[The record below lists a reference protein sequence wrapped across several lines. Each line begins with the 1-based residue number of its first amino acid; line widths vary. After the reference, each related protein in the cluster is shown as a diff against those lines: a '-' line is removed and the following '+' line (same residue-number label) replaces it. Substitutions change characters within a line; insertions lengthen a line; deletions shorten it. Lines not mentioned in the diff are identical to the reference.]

1 MTHSI
6 AIFSGLG
13 PVEFAALVIL
23 GILLYGKNL
32 PTVARTLG
40 RTIGEFKRQ
49 MREVEDSVRREA
61 FQEELKQAREVE
73 ERKDREKR
81 EREEKERAAAPA
93 VEAAQVQPPPGPAD
107 AVPVAEGSAVP
118 PAAGQDGAPAPIP
131 KS

>member
-1 MTHSI
+1 MTHSL

-13 PVEFAALVIL
+13 PVEFVALVIL

-49 MREVEDSVRREA
+49 MREVEDSVRRQA

-93 VEAAQVQPPPGPAD
+93 VEAAPAQLPPASESG
-107 AVPVAEGSAVP
+107 AVP
-118 PAAGQDGAPAPIP
+118 PVAGQAGPPAPMP
-131 KS
+131 KG

>member
-1 MTHSI
+1 MTHSL

-13 PVEFAALVIL
+13 PVEFVALVIL

-61 FQEELKQAREVE
+61 FQEELRQAREVE

-93 VEAAQVQPPPGPAD
+93 TEAAPAPPSPAPSD
-107 AVPVAEGSAVP
+107 SAPVPDGGAVP
-118 PAAGQDGAPAPIP
+118 PAAGQAGPPAPMP
-131 KS
+131 KA